1 MSASS
6 CFNVFHFSGSFLNQQ
21 ARQSKL
27 AKRKPQHPTKLH
39 KPGKL
44 GFQNKSNIP
53 EGVHFRAIPN
63 TYRNMSQTQAFTQDD
78 VESSP
83 RVTHLPQTQQ
93 APWYIS
99 QDCDELL
106 PSSTAELSHSHS
118 QEPSLSLAR
127 GFTESQHSQSPQHSP
142 ANTQH
147 QHSSSSQ
154 GPYTPMASFDYGSCH
169 SSSTADSMDQV
180 GADEPA
186 PEDNCHDDEAAT
198 SQVYESDVHRGQSI
212 PSQQLNV
219 VVKEDTDNEEEAV
232 EEEEEEVEVEEEVPK
247 LCKFSIRWVYASRQ

>member
-27 AKRKPQHPTKLH
+27 AKTKPQNFKQNWPKLH
-39 KPGKL
+39 KL

-63 TYRNMSQTQAFTQDD
+63 TYRNMSQTQAFTHYRD

-106 PSSTAELSHSHS
+106 PSSTEELSHSHS

-127 GFTESQHSQSPQHSP
+127 GFTESQHSQSPQH
-142 ANTQH
+142 
-147 QHSSSSQ
+147 
-154 GPYTPMASFDYGSCH
+154 
-169 SSSTADSMDQV
+169 
-180 GADEPA
+180 
-186 PEDNCHDDEAAT
+186 
-198 SQVYESDVHRGQSI
+198 
-212 PSQQLNV
+212 
-219 VVKEDTDNEEEAV
+219 
-232 EEEEEEVEVEEEVPK
+232 
-247 LCKFSIRWVYASRQ
+247 